1 MARLPKTR
9 VVVAS
14 TERSHLRLAR
24 PTAQQ
29 GALHTFISML
39 LLLLVFAV
47 QPASAQRLK
56 DIATVAGVRGNQL
69 IGYGLVVGLSGT
81 GDQTTQAPFTGQ
93 AFRNMLQQFGLQLP
107 AGANPQLKNVAAVS
121 ISAELPAFA
130 RPGQRLDITVSSLG
144 NSKSLRG
151 GTLLLSS
158 LRGVDGEVYALAQ
171 GSLVVGGFGAEG
183 TDGSRITVNT
193 PSVGRVPSGATVE
206 RPAPSGF
213 DTTRSVLFLLNSGD
227 FTTARRVAEAI
238 NNKLGP
244 ATASARDAT
253 AIEVMAPESVND
265 KVTFISVLENLE
277 INSADAPARVIINS
291 RTGTIVISQHV
302 EVRPAAVTHGSLTVT
317 ISERLAVSQPN
328 PLAGGDTAVVP
339 QSSVDVTEDQHRM
352 FRFPAG
358 VSLEDIVAA
367 VNEVGAAPGDLMA
380 ILEALKQA
388 GALQA
393 EIVVI

>member
-1 MARLPKTR
+1 MSTR
-9 VVVAS
+9 PRV
-14 TERSHLRLAR
+14 RD
-24 PTAQQ
+24 TAQ
-29 GALHTFISML
+29 GSVTRLLGL
-39 LLLLVFAV
+39 LLLIALAG
-47 QPASAQRLK
+47 QPVAAQRLK

-107 AGANPQLKNVAAVS
+107 AGSNPQLKNVAAVS

-193 PSVGRVPSGATVE
+193 PSVGRIPSGATVE

-213 DTTRSVLFLLNSGD
+213 DATRSVLFLLNTGD

-238 NNKLGP
+238 NSKLGP
-244 ATASARDAT
+244 ASASARDAT
-253 AIEVMAPESVND
+253 AIEVMAPESAND

-277 INSADAPARVIINS
+277 ITSAEAPARVIINS

-339 QSSVDVTEDQHRM
+339 QSSVDVTEDQQRM

-358 VSLEDIVAA
+358 VSLEAIVAA

-393 EIVVI
+393 DIVVI